1 MIRLLSFFVCLIYFV
16 GLISFER
23 PMLIENYVN
32 VQLIK
37 IKNWLYNP
45 KKEEKRRIRFKINIK
60 QDFLL

>member
-1 MIRLLSFFVCLIYFV
+1 MIRLLFFVCLLYFV

-23 PMLIENYVN
+23 PMLIENFVN

-45 KKEEKRRIRFKINIK
+45 KKKGKKKN
-60 QDFLL
+60 